1 METGLFFEYVR
12 GRHETSMTKALIV
25 RLIEA
30 HSRLVNESVTV
41 TFV

>member
-1 METGLFFEYVR
+1 MEIGPFFEHLR
-12 GRHETSMTKALIV
+12 GSHETSMTKALNV